1 MRTRTVTPKRS
12 DTRRDELKR
21 ALQARRLA
29 IDTSI
34 RERMSSLREERAAAG
49 HVVAPD
55 DGEVWDVDVHED
67 VELALVQMKRETVK
81 RIDDALARLEA
92 NEYGRC
98 LECGDE
104 IAAARLRALPFAVRC
119 VSCEDAREAEDR
131 RRDRRRRRV
140 EHGHQLLNGLDAR
153 LR

>member
-1 MRTRTVTPKRS
+1 MRTSRTATQGRS
-12 DTRRDELKR
+12 DTRRDALKR
-21 ALQARRLA
+21 VLLARRRD
-29 IDTSI
+29 IDASI
-34 RERMSSLREERAAAG
+34 RERMSSLREERATAE

-81 RIDDALARLEA
+81 RIDDALARLDA

-119 VSCEDAREAEDR
+119 VACEDAREAVA
-131 RRDRRRRRV
+131 RRRRRV
-140 EHGHQLLNGLDAR
+140 THDHQLLAGFDAR
-153 LR
+153 PR

>member
-1 MRTRTVTPKRS
+1 MKTTRTATQRRS
-12 DTRRDELKR
+12 TARRDELR
-21 ALQARRLA
+21 DALQARRREISA
-29 IDTSI
+29 SI
-34 RERMSSLREERAAAG
+34 RDRMSSLREERATSE

-67 VELALVQMKRETVK
+67 VELALVQMKRETVT
-81 RIDDALARLEA
+81 RIDDALARLDT

-119 VSCEDAREAEDR
+119 VACEDHREVAARS
-131 RRDRRRRRV
+131 RRRV
-140 EHGHQLLNGLDAR
+140 GHDQQLLMGFDSR
-153 LR
+153 P